1 MFVLNGSQPD
11 VTNLG
16 MSYSGVARLV
26 PVGPLLVSPRL
37 CFALLK
43 LVEKDVLEE
52 RGSRIEDV
60 ARLLTGDD

>member
-1 MFVLNGSQPD
+1 
-11 VTNLG
+11 